1 LASLLFLA
9 TPAIAQTYLFSLDS
23 EIVNAYWQEDGT
35 LSLFYELNFSNDS
48 SADPMEF
55 VDVGIPTSDYSLGN
69 ITAAVN
75 GRPISHIEY
84 SEYVSGA
91 VELGLGVDA
100 IQPGRSGQVTMQ
112 ITGIGDV
119 LRFDDDDENYA
130 SAVFSPSWF
139 DSEFVYGSTDI
150 TMIFHLPPGVQPAEP
165 RWHTAP
171 SGFPSQP
178 DRRLDSEGRVTY
190 TWRNSSANAYTQYK
204 FGASFPKEYV
214 PENMIYS
221 PPLIQFDFEDLIG
234 YGFICVFASLFLGIP
249 ILAVVGSRRRKM
261 KYLPPKIAIE
271 GHGIK
276 RGLTAIEA
284 AILLEEPMD
293 KILTMILFAVIKKG
307 AAKVTKRD
315 PLTLEVNDPIPENLR
330 KYEVDFLEAYKN
342 KSRAKRKKA
351 MQNTMIAL
359 VKSVTRKMKGFSR
372 KETLR
377 YYRDI
382 MERAWKQVEEAETPE
397 VLSEKYDEVME
408 WTMLDDDYEDR
419 TRDIFAGRP
428 VFVPVWWHHYDPGYS
443 RSVVSRPASTTPSK
457 SGSPSI
463 PRLPGSDFAASVA
476 NGVENFSAGVIGSV
490 RDFTGGVTQKTNP
503 PPVSSSSYSS
513 GGGSSCA
520 CACACAGCACACAGG
535 GR

>member
-1 LASLLFLA
+1 
-9 TPAIAQTYLFSLDS
+9 
-23 EIVNAYWQEDGT
+23 
-35 LSLFYELNFSNDS
+35 
-48 SADPMEF
+48 
-55 VDVGIPTSDYSLGN
+55 
-69 ITAAVN
+69 
-75 GRPISHIEY
+75 
-84 SEYVSGA
+84 
-91 VELGLGVDA
+91 
-100 IQPGRSGQVTMQ
+100 MQ

-463 PRLPGSDFAASVA
+463 PRLPGSDFAASVV